1 MTGRKIC
8 SHEHHSKLGRYLSSW
23 PVHRYC
29 RGPDLLSGHPWLV
42 EPDHE
47 FGLDICCLHVFC
59 ISSKYNVIPPEVFIG
74 ASYYILQEFFWL
86 CFIICYIL
94 PCWLIKGG
102 SEMQENIEDEKK
114 EHTLALICLD
124 ILKLVPYHLTKM
136 PCFFFNFITISPS
149 HLPQLRMFP
158 KQHGYT
164 ISFKISLSQNVILHL
179 VHSVGIQTRS
189 IHCILLFYLSSS
201 FIHIGSLSPHSLIPP
216 YALYWLKGLDCL
228 FCRTFHFLNLTDCFL
243 LVSYNL
249 LFYFFYFPINRQ
261 LGLG

>member
-29 RGPDLLSGHPWLV
+29 HGPDLLSGHPWLV

-114 EHTLALICLD
+114 RTHPSTNLLGYFKTSSISFDQDAL
-124 ILKLVPYHLTKM
+124 
-136 PCFFFNFITISPS
+136 FFF
-149 HLPQLRMFP
+149 
-158 KQHGYT
+158 
-164 ISFKISLSQNVILHL
+164 
-179 VHSVGIQTRS
+179 
-189 IHCILLFYLSSS
+189 
-201 FIHIGSLSPHSLIPP
+201 
-216 YALYWLKGLDCL
+216 
-228 FCRTFHFLNLTDCFL
+228 
-243 LVSYNL
+243 
-249 LFYFFYFPINRQ
+249 
-261 LGLG
+261 